1 MDLAI
6 KDFTERILGEINSTA
21 LPIEVKRLVI
31 KDIYYQVERTAEK
44 VIMQQLLERNEQLKI
59 EAEKSANKSEEAT
72 E

>member
-1 MDLAI
+1 MDLTI
-6 KDFTERILGEINSTA
+6 KEFTERILGVINSTV

-44 VIMQQLLERNEQLKI
+44 VIMQELLKRNEQLKT
-59 EAEKSANKSEEAT
+59 EAKKADNKPEEIT